1 MNVLDDNNE
10 TIREIY
16 RCLDKLSEH
25 LDKIVKKDC
34 SSQAGDCLLDNA
46 KLAELLNVSQ
56 RTLQEWRNLGVIPF
70 IQIRGKILY
79 RKVDIDRVLQNN
91 YYGEYRY

>member
-16 RCLDKLSEH
+16 RYLDNLSEH
-25 LDKIVKKDC
+25 LDKIAKKDC
-34 SSQAGDCLLDNA
+34 SSKVGDCLLDNA
-46 KLAELLNVSQ
+46 KLAKLLNVSQ

-91 YYGEYRY
+91 YYGEYRS